1 MGRQFGSRRAGRKAG
16 HPAPAFAKRRR
27 AVIDRAVQHRSF
39 FRFIV
44 ALVVLG
50 GSAVVVFPS
59 RTLAQ
64 GAQAYVIADATSGH
78 VLEARGQKDKRQV
91 ASLTKIASAMV
102 VLDWC
107 ELRKIN
113 LGDLVTIP
121 AGVIRADLSNP
132 VGFQPGDRVSVRD
145 LLFCML
151 LQSDNIAAEA
161 LALQFGPQLPGDSAS
176 TPMQRFVQQMNA
188 LARNLRME
196 RTLFLNPHGIDNVD
210 QPYSTALDMARLT
223 KHALSKASFRFFVT
237 QKDRRIS
244 IQRAGAAVVPMTPS
258 AAPGPSPA
266 TTPAAPAVAE
276 YLLRNTNE
284 MLGTANVDGVKTGQ
298 TTRAGGCLVISALK
312 SPIAKQVGNQVQV
325 MPRRLIIVVLNSPN
339 RFNDAAALLQRGWA
353 EFDQWTTQGRLMG
366 DAKNEL

>member
-1 MGRQFGSRRAGRKAG
+1 MKYRPSLL
-16 HPAPAFAKRRR
+16 
-27 AVIDRAVQHRSF
+27 VILS
-39 FRFIV
+39 
-44 ALVVLG
+44 L
-50 GSAVVVFPS
+50 AVVAVSAAAFPS
-59 RTLAQ
+59 R
-64 GAQAYVIADATSGH
+64 AQAQAQSYVIADATSGH

-91 ASLTKIASAMV
+91 ASLTKIASALV

-107 ELRKIN
+107 ELRKVN

-132 VGFQPGDRVSVRD
+132 VGFQPGDRVSIRD

-161 LALQFGPQLPGDSAS
+161 LALHFGPQLPGDSSLTA
-176 TPMQRFVQQMNA
+176 MQRFVQQMNA

-223 KHALSKASFRFFVT
+223 KQALSKASFRFFVT
-237 QKDRRIS
+237 QKERRIT
-244 IQRAGAAVVPMTPS
+244 IQRAGAAPPVVAST
-258 AAPGPSPA
+258 APGPSPVNA
-266 TTPAAPAVAE
+266 PAAPAAPAASE

-284 MLGTANVDGVKTGQ
+284 MLGTAEVDGVKTGQ
-298 TTRAGGCLVISALK
+298 TTRAGGCLIISALK
-312 SPIAKQVGNQVQV
+312 PPVAKTVGNQVQV
-325 MPRRLIIVVLNSPN
+325 MPRRLIIVILNAPN
-339 RFNDAAALLQRGWA
+339 RFNEAAALLQRGWT
-353 EFDQWTTQGRLMG
+353 EFEQWTAQGRLMG